1 MNKDSAS
8 YLFSELMNIAFL
20 ICGPILLVALAVG
33 LLISIIQVV
42 TQIQEMTLTFV
53 PKMIAVAMVIMF
65 LSNWMLGVLTEFSI
79 FIFEYAS
86 NL

>member
-8 YLFSELMNIAFL
+8 YLLSELMNVAFL

-53 PKMIAVAMVIMF
+53 PKMIAVAMVIVV
-65 LSNWMLGVLTEFSI
+65 LSNWMLGILTEFSI
-79 FIFEYAS
+79 SIFEYAS
-86 NL
+86 SL